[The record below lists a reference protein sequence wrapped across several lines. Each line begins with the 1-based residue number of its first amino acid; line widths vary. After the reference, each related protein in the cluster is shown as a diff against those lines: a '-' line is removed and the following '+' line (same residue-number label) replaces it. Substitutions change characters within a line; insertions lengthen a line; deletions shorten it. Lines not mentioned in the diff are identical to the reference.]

1 MLISTER
8 IGNDLRAGAVSLTTR
23 TVVRA
28 MALSGDPVM
37 RVLGRR
43 APADPY
49 PEYERIRARG
59 RVSRHPLGLHV
70 TADHAVSRAA
80 LRDHRLGVGP
90 TRKRP
95 GALDWL
101 VASGEEEQL
110 FHPIDESL
118 LVLNPPEHTRLRR
131 IAGPLFTPHAMRDLT
146 PAVEK
151 VVTRIL
157 DEVAGREQFDLVA
170 DFARRI
176 PLEVICDLFDVPG
189 ADRDTFVRWGG
200 VLANTLDGIR
210 TLGERRDVRR
220 ALAEMTEFLGA
231 LVEERRREPG
241 DDLVSR
247 LAAAAPEGEPLDGR
261 TLVVLV
267 GMLLI
272 AGFETVVNAIA
283 GAAVVLLEHPD
294 QKALL
299 LDDLDLA
306 AEAVEEFLRYEPPV
320 QVLLRVAQE
329 PVALGEAELPAG
341 AMLAIAIGG
350 ANRDPAVFDD
360 PHRFDLRRPNKRDHL
375 AFSAGIHYC
384 LGAGLARLESEL
396 ALRHL
401 FSRMPRLALAGR
413 PQLRP
418 IRNIR
423 GPGIVPVRA
432 RGTR

>member
-1 MLISTER
+1 MLINTER
-8 IGNDLRAGAVSLTTR
+8 IGSDLRAGAVSLTTR

-59 RVSRHPLGLHV
+59 TVSRHPLGLHV

-80 LRDHRLGVGP
+80 LRDSRWGVGP

-101 VASGEEEQL
+101 VAAGEEERL
-110 FHPIDESL
+110 IHPVDESL
-118 LVLNPPEHTRLRR
+118 LVLNPPAHTRLRR
-131 IAGPLFTPHAMRDLT
+131 IASPLFTPHAMRDMT

-157 DEVAGREQFDLVA
+157 DEVADREQFDLVA

-176 PLEVICDLFDVPG
+176 PLEVICDLFAVPG

-200 VLANTLDGIR
+200 VMANTLDGIR

-220 ALAEMTEFLGA
+220 VLAEMTEFLGD

-283 GAAVVLLEHPD
+283 GAAVALLEHPD

-306 AEAVEEFLRYEPPV
+306 AEAVEEFLRYDPPV

-329 PVALGEAELPAG
+329 PVTLAGLSLPTG
-341 AMLAIAIGG
+341 AMLAIALGG
-350 ANRDPAVFDD
+350 ANRDPAVFDE
-360 PHRFDLRRPNKRDHL
+360 PHRFDLRRANKRDHL

-384 LGAGLARLESEL
+384 LGAGLARLEGEL

-401 FSRMPRLALAGR
+401 FSRMPRLALAGEPR
-413 PQLRP
+413 LRP
-418 IRNIR
+418 VRNIR
-423 GPGIVPVRA
+423 GPGTVPVRA